1 MSETTEPGGS
11 DAAPEPAAA
20 SDRPAPAVPVPTGGQ
35 SIVAQRAI
43 TAPATVDRAA
53 RTVEVVW
60 STGARARNFVPA
72 LGLITEEL
80 EMSPNAVR
88 MDALR
93 SGQAPVLNTHR
104 RGDARDVLGRVVAAR
119 IKAGRG
125 HATLR
130 FSTAAD
136 VEPVWQRIAD
146 GTLRAVSVGYRV
158 HRYEPRPDHA
168 TGETIH
174 RAVDWEPFEISV
186 VPVPVDRDAAVR
198 AQGEQGLPAPAIEP
212 ALPDE
217 EPTMPEMTPA
227 EPAAAPSAPP
237 AASPPITP
245 PQETTVTTSPA
256 PATPPEPPR
265 AAPAPAPD
273 LDAVR
278 AEAQRAERERIAG
291 IDTAIEAARAL
302 VPADR
307 ITPIRAEAVERGWSA
322 DQARRA
328 LFDAMVAAAPRPSL
342 PARPETGPGHDDPAM
357 LVDAMAEALAARSMP
372 GYQPPSTGPGAGR
385 HAEFM
390 GWRPSD
396 MLRELLS
403 RRGDR
408 NPPRNPTLLA
418 ERAFHT
424 TSDFPALLSAAANK
438 MLLAAYAPAQPTY
451 RQIFLRRD
459 FRDFKPHRHLR
470 VGDFP
475 TLLPLLENGEIQVG
489 TMSES
494 QEIVVLQTFA
504 RRIRVTRPMLV
515 NDDLGAFTDFAAAI
529 GRRVA
534 EFENATAYQLVNSG
548 NGDGPTLTTGNAT
561 VFGTATARANK
572 ASAGSALDLAGLA
585 AGRAAIM
592 RQKTLDGLP
601 ISIGS
606 AMRLL
611 VGPNQELAARQLTV
625 AVAATQISNANVYA
639 GFVQPLVEP
648 LIGANRWYLFSDPLA
663 SPVYVYGYLNGAE
676 GPQVTTGPVQGADG
690 VEVSVIF
697 DFGVGAIDWRGAW
710 FNPGT

>member
-1 MSETTEPGGS
+1 MTETDERGGS
-11 DAAPEPAAA
+11 DAAPEPTG
-20 SDRPAPAVPVPTGGQ
+20 AP
-35 SIVAQRAI
+35 IVAHRAI
-43 TAPATVDRAA
+43 TAPASVDRTA
-53 RTVEVVW
+53 RTVDVVW

-104 RGDARDVLGRVVAAR
+104 RGDARDVLGRVTAAR
-119 IKAGRG
+119 LERGRG
-125 HATLR
+125 YATLQ
-130 FSTAAD
+130 FSAAAD

-158 HRYEPRPDHA
+158 HRYEPRPDAA
-168 TGETIH
+168 TGETVH

-217 EPTMPEMTPA
+217 DPPMPETTPA

-237 AASPPITP
+237 PAAPSSTTP
-245 PQETTVTTSPA
+245 PQETTVTTTPSPA
-256 PATPPEPPR
+256 PAAPAPEPAR
-265 AAPAPAPD
+265 AAPPD

-291 IDTAIEAARAL
+291 IDAAVEAARAL

-307 ITPIRAEAVERGWSA
+307 TAALRTEAVERGWSA
-322 DQARRA
+322 DQVRRA
-328 LFDAMVAAAPRPSL
+328 LFDAMVAAAPRPSV
-342 PARPETGPGHDDPAM
+342 PARPETGPGHDDPAQIR
-357 LVDAMAEALAARSMP
+357 DAMAEALAVRSMP
-372 GYQPPSTGPGAGR
+372 GYQPAAGASGR
-385 HAEFM
+385 HAEFL

-396 MLRELLS
+396 MIGELL
-403 RRGDR
+403 RLKGERQI
-408 NPPRNPTLLA
+408 PRNPALLA

-424 TSDFPALLSAAANK
+424 TSDFPLLLSAAANK
-438 MLLAAYAPAQPTY
+438 MLLAAYQPAQPTY

-475 TLLPLLENGEIQVG
+475 TLMPLLENGEIQAG

-494 QEIVVLQTFA
+494 QELVLLQTFA

-534 EFENATAYQLVNSG
+534 DFENATAYGLLNSAG
-548 NGDGPTLTTGNAT
+548 GDGPTLTTGNAA
-561 VFGTATARANK
+561 VFGTAAARANK
-572 ASAGSALDLAGLA
+572 ASAGTILDLTNLA
-585 AGRAAIM
+585 VGRAAVM

-601 ISIGS
+601 IAVG
-606 AMRLL
+606 ATMRLL

-625 AVAATQISNANVYA
+625 NVAATQTTNANVYA

-648 LIGANRWYLFSDPLA
+648 LIPANRWYLFADPVSA
-663 SPVYVYGYLNGAE
+663 PVYVYGYLNGAE
-676 GPQVTTGPVQGADG
+676 GPQVTTGPVSGVDG

-697 DFGVGAIDWRGAW
+697 DFGVGAIDWRGGY
-710 FNPGT
+710 FNAGT

>member
-1 MSETTEPGGS
+1 MTEPIEPGGS
-11 DAAPEPAAA
+11 DAVPEPAAA
-20 SDRPAPAVPVPTGGQ
+20 HFM
-35 SIVAQRAI
+35 AQRAI

-88 MDALR
+88 MEALR
-93 SGQAPVLNTHR
+93 SGRAPVLDTHR
-104 RGDARDVLGRVVAAR
+104 RSGARDVLGRVTAAR
-119 IKAGRG
+119 LERGRG
-125 HATLR
+125 YATLQ

-158 HRYEPRPDHA
+158 HRYQPRPDAA
-168 TGETIH
+168 TGETVH

-217 EPTMPEMTPA
+217 DPPMPETTPEA
-227 EPAAAPSAPP
+227 PAAPAPSAPL
-237 AASPPITP
+237 TP

-256 PATPPEPPR
+256 PAVASAPATPPEPNR
-265 AAPAPAPD
+265 AAPPD

-291 IDTAIEAARAL
+291 IDAAVEAARAL
-302 VPADR
+302 LPADR
-307 ITPIRAEAVERGWSA
+307 ITPIRAEAIAQGWTG

-328 LFDAMVAAAPRPSL
+328 LFDALVAHGPRPSI
-342 PARPETGPGHDDPAM
+342 PARPETGPSHDDPAQI
-357 LVDAMAEALAARSMP
+357 LDAMAEALAARAMP
-372 GYQPPSTGPGAGR
+372 GYRPQGENGRSGR

-396 MLRELLS
+396 MIGELL
-403 RRGDR
+403 RARGER
-408 NPPRNPTLLA
+408 SVPRNPTLLA

-424 TSDFPALLSAAANK
+424 SSDFPLLLAAAANK
-438 MLLAAYAPAQPTY
+438 MLLAAYQPAQPTY

-470 VGDFP
+470 IGDFP
-475 TLLPLLENGEIQVG
+475 TLLPLAENGEIQVG

-494 QEIVVLQTFA
+494 QEIVLLQTFA

-534 EFENATAYQLVNSG
+534 EFENATAYNLLNSA
-548 NGDGPTLTTGNAT
+548 NGDGPTLTTGSAPVFAT
-561 VFGTATARANK
+561 GAARANK
-572 ASAGSALDLAGLA
+572 ASTGTVLDTDTIG
-585 AGRAAIM
+585 AGRTAIM
-592 RQKTLDGLP
+592 KQRTLDGLP
-601 ISIGS
+601 ISMGQ

-611 VGPNQELAARQLTV
+611 VGPNQELAARRATVTV
-625 AVAATQISNANVYA
+625 AASEIGKANVFA
-639 GFVQPLVEP
+639 GFVQPVIEP
-648 LIGANRWYLFSDPLA
+648 LIQANRWYLFSDPVA
-663 SPVYVYGYLNGAE
+663 APVYVYGYLNGAE

>member
-1 MSETTEPGGS
+1 MHDTTNAGAGYL
-11 DAAPEPAAA
+11 APAPAAA
-20 SDRPAPAVPVPTGGQ
+20 SDPLPAAGQ
-35 SIVAQRAI
+35 LIVAQRAI

-60 STGARARNFVPA
+60 STGARAKNFVPA

-88 MDALR
+88 MEALR
-93 SGQAPVLNTHR
+93 SGHAPVLDTR
-104 RGDARDVLGRVVAAR
+104 RRAGARDVLGRVTAAR
-119 IKAGRG
+119 LERGRG
-125 HATLR
+125 YATLQ

-158 HRYEPRPDHA
+158 HRYEPRPDAA
-168 TGETIH
+168 TGETVH

-198 AQGEQGLPAPAIEP
+198 GEAAQGAPAIALEP

-217 EPTMPEMTPA
+217 DPPMPETTP
-227 EPAAAPSAPP
+227 EIPAAPAPSAPP
-237 AASPPITP
+237 TP
-245 PQETTVTTSPA
+245 PQETAVTSTPRPPA
-256 PATPPEPPR
+256 PEPNR
-265 AAPAPAPD
+265 AAPD

-278 AEAQRAERERIAG
+278 AEASRAERERIAG
-291 IDTAIEAARAL
+291 IDAAVEAARAL
-302 VPADR
+302 LPAER
-307 ITPIRAEAVERGWSA
+307 ITPIRAEAIAQGWTG

-328 LFDAMVAAAPRPSL
+328 LFDALVAQGLRPSI
-342 PARPETGPGHDDPAM
+342 PARPETGPSHDDPAQV
-357 LVDAMAEALAARSMP
+357 LDAMAEALAARAMP
-372 GYQPPSTGPGAGR
+372 GYQPQGSGR
-385 HAEFM
+385 HAEFL

-396 MLRELLS
+396 MLRELLA
-403 RRGDR
+403 RRGER

-424 TSDFPALLSAAANK
+424 SSDFPALLSAAANK
-438 MLLAAYAPAQPTY
+438 MLLAAYVPAQPTY

-470 VGDFP
+470 IGDFP
-475 TLLPLLENGEIQVG
+475 TLLPLAENGEIQVG

-494 QEIVVLQTFA
+494 QEIVLLQTFA

-515 NDDLGAFTDFAAAI
+515 NDALGAFTDSAAAI

-534 EFENATAYQLVNSG
+534 EFENATAYNLLNSS
-548 NGDGPTLTTGNAT
+548 NGDGPTLATGNAP
-561 VFGTATARANK
+561 VFATGAARANK
-572 ASAGSALDLAGLA
+572 AGTGTPLDTATIG

-592 RQKTLDGLP
+592 KQRTLDGLP
-601 ISIGS
+601 ISMGQT
-606 AMRLL
+606 MRLL
-611 VGPNQELAARQLTV
+611 VGPNLELAARQATV
-625 AVAATQISNANVYA
+625 VVQASEIGKANVFA
-639 GFVQPLVEP
+639 GFVQPVVEP
-648 LIGANRWYLFSDPLA
+648 LIPANRWYLFSDPVA
-663 SPVYVYGYLNGAE
+663 APVYVYGYLNGAE

>member
-1 MSETTEPGGS
+1 MTETTELGGA
-11 DAAPEPAAA
+11 DPAP
-20 SDRPAPAVPVPTGGQ
+20 DLPAVP
-35 SIVAQRAI
+35 IVAQRALA
-43 TAPATVDRAA
+43 APATVDRAA

-88 MDALR
+88 MAALR
-93 SGQAPVLNTHR
+93 SGNAPVLDTHR
-104 RGDARDVLGRVVAAR
+104 RGGARDVLGRVTAAR
-119 IKAGRG
+119 LERGRG
-125 HATLR
+125 YATLQ

-158 HRYEPRPDHA
+158 HRYEPRPD
-168 TGETIH
+168 TGSGETVH

-186 VPVPVDRDAAVR
+186 VPIPVDRDAAVR
-198 AQGEQGLPAPAIEP
+198 APTTIAEQSPWGPVRGEAPQGAPTFAVEP
-212 ALPDE
+212 ALPIE
-217 EPTMPEMTPA
+217 ESTMPETTPETPA
-227 EPAAAPSAPP
+227 TPAPSAPP
-237 AASPPITP
+237 AVQPQEANVTITP
-245 PQETTVTTSPA
+245 SA
-256 PATPPEPPR
+256 PALEPTR
-265 AAPAPAPD
+265 AASPD

-291 IDTAIEAARAL
+291 VDAAVEAARAL
-302 VPADR
+302 LPAER
-307 ITPIRAEAVERGWSA
+307 ITPIRTEAVERGWSA
-322 DQARRA
+322 DQVRRA
-328 LFDAMVAAAPRPSL
+328 LFDALVAGSPRPSV

-357 LVDAMAEALAARSMP
+357 LIDAMAEALAARSMP
-372 GYQPPSTGPGAGR
+372 GYQPPQGENGRSGR

-396 MLRELLS
+396 MVGELL
-403 RRGDR
+403 RVRGER
-408 NPPRNPTLLA
+408 SVPRNPTLLA

-424 TSDFPALLSAAANK
+424 TSDFPLLLSAAANK
-438 MLLAAYAPAQPTY
+438 MLLAAYQPAQPTY

-475 TLLPLLENGEIQVG
+475 TLLPLLENGEIQAG

-494 QEIVVLQTFA
+494 QEIVLLQTFA

-534 EFENATAYQLVNSG
+534 DFENATAYGLLNLG

-561 VFGTATARANK
+561 VFGTASARANK
-572 ASAGSALDLAGLA
+572 ASSGSALDLTGLA

-592 RQKTLDGLP
+592 KQKTLDGLP
-601 ISIGS
+601 IAVGS
-606 AMRLL
+606 SMRLV

-625 AVAATQISNANVYA
+625 SVAATQTSNANVYA

-648 LIGANRWYLFSDPLA
+648 LIQNNRWYLFSDPLSA
-663 SPVYVYGYLNGAE
+663 PVYVYGYLNGAE
-676 GPQVTTGPVQGADG
+676 GPQVTTGPVSGVDG

>member
-1 MSETTEPGGS
+1 MTETTEPAGS

-20 SDRPAPAVPVPTGGQ
+20 PTVAEVPLL
-35 SIVAQRAI
+35 AQRAI

-88 MDALR
+88 MEALR
-93 SGQAPVLNTHR
+93 SGRAPVLDTHR
-104 RGDARDVLGRVVAAR
+104 RGGARDVLGRVAAAR
-119 IKAGRG
+119 LERGRG
-125 HATLR
+125 YATLQ
-130 FSTAAD
+130 FSAAAD

-158 HRYEPRPDHA
+158 HRYEPRPDPA
-168 TGETIH
+168 TGETVH

-217 EPTMPEMTPA
+217 EPTMPETTP
-227 EPAAAPSAPP
+227 ETPAAAPSAPP
-237 AASPPITP
+237 SAAPSNP
-245 PQETTVTTSPA
+245 PQETTVTASPA
-256 PATPPEPPR
+256 PANSS
-265 AAPAPAPD
+265 APAPAVPAPD

-278 AEAQRAERERIAG
+278 AEASRAERERIAG
-291 IDTAIEAARAL
+291 IDAAVEAARAL
-302 VPADR
+302 LPAER
-307 ITPIRAEAVERGWSA
+307 ITPIRAEAIAQGWTG

-328 LFDAMVAAAPRPSL
+328 LFDALVAQGPRPSI
-342 PARPETGPGHDDPAM
+342 PARPETGPGHDHPAQI
-357 LVDAMAEALAARSMP
+357 LDAMAEALAVRAMP
-372 GYQPPSTGPGAGR
+372 GYQPQGENGRSGR
-385 HAEFM
+385 HAEFL

-396 MLRELLS
+396 MLRELLA
-403 RRGDR
+403 RRGER

-424 TSDFPALLSAAANK
+424 SSDFPALLSAAANK
-438 MLLAAYAPAQPTY
+438 MLLAAYQPAQPSY

-470 VGDFP
+470 IGDFP
-475 TLLPLLENGEIQVG
+475 TLLPLAENGEIQVG

-494 QEIVVLQTFA
+494 QEIVLLQTFA
-504 RRIRVTRPMLV
+504 RRLRVTRPMLV
-515 NDDLGAFTDFAAAI
+515 NDDLGAFTDFASMI

-534 EFENATAYQLVNSG
+534 EFENATAYNLLNAA
-548 NGDGPTLTTGNAT
+548 NGDGPTLATGNAP
-561 VFGTATARANK
+561 VFATAAARANK
-572 ASAGSALDLAGLA
+572 AGTGTPLDTATIG

-592 RQKTLDGLP
+592 KQRTLDGLP
-601 ISIGS
+601 ISMGQT
-606 AMRLL
+606 MLLL
-611 VGPNQELAARQLTV
+611 VGPNLELAARQATV
-625 AVAATQISNANVYA
+625 PVAATQTSNANVFA
-639 GFVQPLVEP
+639 GFVQPVVEP
-648 LIGANRWYLFSDPLA
+648 LIPGNRWYLFADPLA
-663 SPVYVYGYLNGAE
+663 APVYVYGYLNGAE
-676 GPQVTTGPVQGADG
+676 GPQVTTGPVQAADG
-690 VEVSVIF
+690 IEVSVIF

>member
-1 MSETTEPGGS
+1 MTETTEPAGG
-11 DAAPEPAAA
+11 D
-20 SDRPAPAVPVPTGGQ
+20 PAPDISPVPM
-35 SIVAQRAI
+35 VAQRALA
-43 TAPATVDRAA
+43 APATVDRAA

-88 MDALR
+88 MAALR
-93 SGQAPVLNTHR
+93 SGNAPVLDTHR
-104 RGDARDVLGRVVAAR
+104 RGGARDVLGRVTAAR
-119 IKAGRG
+119 LERGRG
-125 HATLR
+125 YATLQ

-158 HRYEPRPDHA
+158 HRYEPRPDA
-168 TGETIH
+168 GSGETVH

-198 AQGEQGLPAPAIEP
+198 GEAPQGAPTIAIEP
-212 ALPDE
+212 ALPIE
-217 EPTMPEMTPA
+217 EPTMPDTTPA
-227 EPAAAPSAPP
+227 EPAVAPSAPP
-237 AASPPITP
+237 AASPPATP
-245 PQETTVTTSPA
+245 SQETSVTTLPI
-256 PATPPEPPR
+256 T
-265 AAPAPAPD
+265 AAPALAAPD

-291 IDTAIEAARAL
+291 IDAAVEAARAL
-302 VPADR
+302 LPAER
-307 ITPIRAEAVERGWSA
+307 ITPIRTEAVERGWSA
-322 DQARRA
+322 DQVRRA
-328 LFDAMVAAAPRPSL
+328 LFDALVAGSPRPSV

-357 LVDAMAEALAARSMP
+357 LIDAMAEALAARSMP
-372 GYQPPSTGPGAGR
+372 GYQPPQGAGR

-396 MLRELLS
+396 MVGELL
-403 RRGDR
+403 RARGER
-408 NPPRNPTLLA
+408 SVPRNPTLLA

-424 TSDFPALLSAAANK
+424 TSDFPLLLSAAANK
-438 MLLAAYAPAQPTY
+438 MLLAAYQPAQPTY

-475 TLLPLLENGEIQVG
+475 TLLPLLENGEIQAG

-494 QEIVVLQTFA
+494 QEIVLLQTFA

-534 EFENATAYQLVNSG
+534 DFENATAYGLLNLA
-548 NGDGPTLTTGNAT
+548 NGDGPTLTTGSAT
-561 VFGTATARANK
+561 VFGTAAARANK
-572 ASAGSALDLAGLA
+572 ASAGSALDLTGLA

-592 RQKTLDGLP
+592 KQKTLDGLP
-601 ISIGS
+601 IAVGS
-606 AMRLL
+606 SMRLV

-625 AVAATQISNANVYA
+625 SVAATQTSNANVYA

-648 LIGANRWYLFSDPLA
+648 LIQNNRWYLFSDPLSA
-663 SPVYVYGYLNGAE
+663 PVYVYGYLNGAE
-676 GPQVTTGPVQGADG
+676 GPQVATGPVSGVDG